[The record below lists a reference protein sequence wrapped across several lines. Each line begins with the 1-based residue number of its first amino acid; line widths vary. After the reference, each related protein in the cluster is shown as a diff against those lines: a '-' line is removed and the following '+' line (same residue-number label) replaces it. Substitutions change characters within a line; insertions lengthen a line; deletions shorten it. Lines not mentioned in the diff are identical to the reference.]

1 MVKGFVQ
8 LKIFL
13 SCLHLDHA
21 RTVGINTL
29 GLSAG
34 SGGLVGNGMALG
46 GTAIGGGA
54 GEGKYAIKLRV

>member
-1 MVKGFVQ
+1 M
-8 LKIFL
+8 FL

-21 RTVGINTL
+21 RAVGINTL
-29 GLSAG
+29 GLSAD

-46 GTAIGGGA
+46 GTTIGGGA